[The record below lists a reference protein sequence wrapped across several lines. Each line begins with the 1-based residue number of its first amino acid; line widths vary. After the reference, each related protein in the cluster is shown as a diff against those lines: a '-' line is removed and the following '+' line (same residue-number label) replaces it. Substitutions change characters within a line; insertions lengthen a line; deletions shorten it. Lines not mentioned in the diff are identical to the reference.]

1 MEREQ
6 LRRKARGP
14 ARIRG
19 ELANAEGKLMQEKAE
34 LQLLNNEIGL
44 SRWLVHLG
52 THELSFTSSAWS

>member
-1 MEREQ
+1 ME
-6 LRRKARGP
+6 LANIRRKEQEL

-44 SRWLVHLG
+44 SRWSINRPWDAW
-52 THELSFTSSAWS
+52 TLS